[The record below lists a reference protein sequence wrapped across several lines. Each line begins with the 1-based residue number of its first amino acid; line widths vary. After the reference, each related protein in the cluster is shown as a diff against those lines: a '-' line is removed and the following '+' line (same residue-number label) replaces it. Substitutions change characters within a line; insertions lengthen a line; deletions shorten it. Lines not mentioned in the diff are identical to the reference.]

1 MTPCDRNKQWQE
13 GLIRFQ
19 AFPKR
24 TKPLCPEYIPE
35 ILENQGSSGFL
46 PIGQEVLEGAIGVK
60 KRNGAMQSS
69 ESVEG
74 VNVGMGP
81 CEFQPPSR
89 EGGKA
94 EKEVR

>member
-1 MTPCDRNKQWQE
+1 M
-13 GLIRFQ
+13 
-19 AFPKR
+19 
-24 TKPLCPEYIPE
+24 
-35 ILENQGSSGFL
+35 
-46 PIGQEVLEGAIGVK
+46 LEGAIGVK

-81 CEFQPPSR
+81 REFQPPSR